1 MLPVKTILA
10 VVTFA
15 VIVVAPPLRIFDTA
29 SIPKVWDL
37 PLPKREQV
45 ASGPTIETLKAA
57 RAHVLEA
64 DVLNGKGGPLDHFYQ
79 ALAHGGLVRVV
90 HFGDSPTTGDLITA
104 DARAAM
110 QKEFGNAGAGFL
122 LITKPWA
129 WYNHR
134 GVVMDASG
142 WQMEIAG
149 VSELKDGLYGLGG
162 ARFIGGKDAEASW
175 LVGGGQRSV
184 EVAFLASPGGGT
196 FAMEADG
203 KEIGSFET
211 DASEA
216 GPGFATFALPAGSSA
231 FRLHVTAGSVQLFGV
246 EFQRDKNGVIY
257 SALGVNGANVTLL
270 SRAYNQRH
278 LSAELR
284 HYHPDL
290 VVLAYGTNESGFPNF
305 VDSTWG
311 DEMRLAVK
319 RIRAALPDASI
330 LLMSPM
336 DRGELK
342 EDGTIRTIDALPR
355 LVEKEKGIAAELGV
369 AFFNTY
375 QAMGGSGTMA
385 KWYAAEP
392 RLVGADYIHPMP
404 AGAKIVGELL
414 SGALDD
420 GYNEYKRRMQIRQE
434 TAEGTV
440 RRTTA
445 P

>member
-1 MLPVKTILA
+1 
-10 VVTFA
+10 
-15 VIVVAPPLRIFDTA
+15 
-29 SIPKVWDL
+29 
-37 PLPKREQV
+37 
-45 ASGPTIETLKAA
+45 
-57 RAHVLEA
+57 
-64 DVLNGKGGPLDHFYQ
+64 
-79 ALAHGGLVRVV
+79 
-90 HFGDSPTTGDLITA
+90 
-104 DARAAM
+104 
-110 QKEFGNAGAGFL
+110 
-122 LITKPWA
+122 
-129 WYNHR
+129 
-134 GVVMDASG
+134 
-142 WQMEIAG
+142 
-149 VSELKDGLYGLGG
+149 
-162 ARFIGGKDAEASW
+162 
-175 LVGGGQRSV
+175 
-184 EVAFLASPGGGT
+184 
-196 FAMEADG
+196 
-203 KEIGSFET
+203 
-211 DASEA
+211 
-216 GPGFATFALPAGSSA
+216 
-231 FRLHVTAGSVQLFGV
+231 
-246 EFQRDKNGVIY
+246 VIY

-270 SRAYNQRH
+270 SRAYGQRH
-278 LSAELR
+278 LSAELQ

-440 RRTTA
+440 KRTTA